1 MGKHRKMIE
10 IMSSKFSEDITRMSD
25 EDIQRLLF
33 ELQTHQIELQM
44 QNDELNR
51 AHLELTISRDN
62 YAKLYDSLPIG
73 YLTLNETGI
82 IQNANEAASTLLGCS
97 KPELINRSLGS
108 FLHPS
113 EQDNYYLFLRNL
125 LAQKSDHTL
134 NAKIKNIHASP
145 TQSECEYFEFCAELK
160 KPCKKNDQL
169 TYVEC
174 HAKVAYDEKKALQI
188 LLSMNDITERK
199 QTEETIACLNLKLE
213 EKVRRQNSA
222 LTSTNV
228 NLLKKVEELR
238 SSKHQLVERE
248 AKLNSI
254 FNASV
259 EGIITIDVSDTIV
272 SANAAVETIFGHK
285 PREIIGCNINKL
297 MQLSPRTM
305 NDCNLP
311 CAVKLDGQI
320 REIEGL
326 RKDGAMVPLD
336 LSLAEFSIDSA
347 NYFTYIVR
355 DVSLRKY
362 REQKDKEH
370 LDELAHVTRLGLM
383 GEMAS
388 GIAHEVNQPLTAIS
402 TYTQVSL
409 NLINSENPDLVKLT
423 EILSKTQQ
431 QALRA
436 GAIIHRMREFVKS
449 HSKHRSTT
457 NLNDLIHNAVD
468 LCTSEL
474 KQNSTRLGF
483 ELENKLPSIY
493 VDQMQIEQVIIN
505 LIRNSIDALK
515 GLPEKQD
522 RQITIHSHLTP
533 DNGIQVRVKDNGPGL
548 NDDQQQKIFTPFYT
562 TKADGM
568 GMGLPISRSIIESHK
583 GTLYFNSLA
592 EKGTTFYF
600 TLPLRRDF
608 NER

>member
-1 MGKHRKMIE
+1 MGKHSEMVE
-10 IMSSKFSEDITRMSD
+10 IISSKFSADIAQMSK

-33 ELQTHQIELQM
+33 DLQTHRVELQM
-44 QNDELNR
+44 QNEELNR

-62 YAKLYDSLPIG
+62 YAQLYDSLPIG

-82 IQNANEAASTLLGCS
+82 IQNANAAALTLLGFS
-97 KPELINRSLGS
+97 KPELINKSLGS
-108 FLHPS
+108 LFDTS

-125 LAQKSDHTL
+125 LAQKTDHVL
-134 NAKIKNIHASP
+134 NTKIKNIHTSP
-145 TQSECEYFEFCAELK
+145 TQSECEYFEFCGELG
-160 KPCKKNDQL
+160 KPCKKNNQL
-169 TYVEC
+169 TYIEC
-174 HAKVAYDEKKALQI
+174 HARVVDDEKKVLQI
-188 LLSMNDITERK
+188 LLSMNDVTERK
-199 QTEETIACLNLKLE
+199 QKEETIACLNLKLE
-213 EKVRRQNSA
+213 EKVRRQDSA
-222 LTSTNV
+222 LTSTNM

-238 SSKHQLVERE
+238 NSKHRLVERE

-272 SANAAVETIFGHK
+272 SANAAVETIFDYE
-285 PREIIGCNINKL
+285 PREIMGCNINKL
-297 MQLSPRTM
+297 MPLSPRAM
-305 NDCNLP
+305 NDCNLSR
-311 CAVKLDGQI
+311 AVKLGGQI

-326 RKDGAMVPLD
+326 RKDGSMVPLE
-336 LSLAEFSIDSA
+336 LSLAEFSIDQV
-347 NYFTYIVR
+347 NYITYIVR
-355 DVSLRKY
+355 DVSPRKY

-388 GIAHEVNQPLTAIS
+388 GIAHEVNQPLNAIS
-402 TYTQVSL
+402 TYIQVCL
-409 NLINSENPDLVKLT
+409 NLINTENPDLVKLT
-423 EILSKTQQ
+423 EIITKTRQ

-457 NLNDLIHNAVD
+457 NLNELIHNAGD

-474 KQNSTRLGF
+474 KQHDTILAF
-483 ELENKLPSIY
+483 HLENNLPTIY

-505 LIRNSIDALK
+505 LVRNSVDALK
-515 GLPEKQD
+515 DLPENQERKIIID
-522 RQITIHSHLTP
+522 SRLTP
-533 DNGIQVRVKDNGPGL
+533 DKVILVRVKDNGLGL
-548 NDDQQQKIFTPFYT
+548 NYDQQQKILTPFYT

-568 GMGLPISRSIIESHK
+568 GMGLSISRSIIESHK
-583 GTLYFNSLA
+583 GNLYFNSLP

-600 TLPLRRDF
+600 TLPTE
-608 NER
+608 ERL